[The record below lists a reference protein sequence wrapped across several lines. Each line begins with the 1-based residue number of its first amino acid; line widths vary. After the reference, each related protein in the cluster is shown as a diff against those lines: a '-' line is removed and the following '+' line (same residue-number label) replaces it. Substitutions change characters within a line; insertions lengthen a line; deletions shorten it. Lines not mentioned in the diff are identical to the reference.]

1 MKIRMLLYI
10 SFLISWSSLMGC
22 TKTSETENRI
32 TVSHNE
38 IVMPAEGGTASFL
51 LETDADSW
59 NINGPASDWLTL
71 SANSGT
77 QKSVEIMLTV
87 ASKSI
92 EERID
97 TLTISAGNAKPVKVI
112 VSQIASEFLYTLS
125 ASIADGSF
133 IGKGGTSTITVNT
146 TASQWTVECEQS
158 WITNTPTNGSQSDT
172 AIFVTVLANNLQ
184 SARTG
189 SIYIKAPYAPTDS
202 VIITQEGS
210 MYPGYNL
217 NPIEPDESGM
227 TSTAAEL
234 AAKISLGWNLGNS
247 LEATGG
253 ETSWGNPKTT
263 QALIDLVKQSGF
275 NAVRIPCSW
284 NGHLSNSAKAE
295 ISSAWLARVKEVIQY
310 CANNNMY
317 VILNIHWDGGW
328 LENNCTKAKQEE
340 NNAKQK
346 AFWEQ
351 IATYLR
357 DFDEHVLFASANEP
371 NVSNA
376 TEMSVLTS
384 YHQTFV
390 DAVRSTGGKNSY
402 RTLVIQGPSTDIEK
416 TNKLMTTLPTDNVPN
431 KMMVEIHYYTPWNFC
446 GLEADA
452 DWGKMFY
459 YWGEGYHQ
467 ATDPDHNATWGEES
481 TVRSNFNL
489 MKTKFVDKGIPV
501 LMGEFS
507 VLRRSSLTG
516 DALTAHLASRAY
528 YFNYVV
534 QQAKIYGLLPF
545 YWDNGGTGNN
555 GCALFNRFNNSVADQ
570 QALDALLD
578 GAQ

>member
-1 MKIRMLLYI
+1 
-10 SFLISWSSLMGC
+10 
-22 TKTSETENRI
+22 
-32 TVSHNE
+32 
-38 IVMPAEGGTASFL
+38 
-51 LETDADSW
+51 
-59 NINGPASDWLTL
+59 
-71 SANSGT
+71 
-77 QKSVEIMLTV
+77 
-87 ASKSI
+87 
-92 EERID
+92 
-97 TLTISAGNAKPVKVI
+97 
-112 VSQIASEFLYTLS
+112 
-125 ASIADGSF
+125 
-133 IGKGGTSTITVNT
+133 
-146 TASQWTVECEQS
+146 
-158 WITNTPTNGSQSDT
+158 
-172 AIFVTVLANNLQ
+172 
-184 SARTG
+184 
-189 SIYIKAPYAPTDS
+189 
-202 VIITQEGS
+202 
-210 MYPGYNL
+210 
-217 NPIEPDESGM
+217 
-227 TSTAAEL
+227 
-234 AAKISLGWNLGNS
+234 
-247 LEATGG
+247 
-253 ETSWGNPKTT
+253 
-263 QALIDLVKQSGF
+263 
-275 NAVRIPCSW
+275 
-284 NGHLSNSAKAE
+284 
-295 ISSAWLARVKEVIQY
+295 
-310 CANNNMY
+310 
-317 VILNIHWDGGW
+317 
-328 LENNCTKAKQEE
+328 
-340 NNAKQK
+340 
-346 AFWEQ
+346 
-351 IATYLR
+351 
-357 DFDEHVLFASANEP
+357 
-371 NVSNA
+371 
-376 TEMSVLTS
+376 VLTS

-416 TNKLMTTLPTDNVPN
+416 TNKLMTALPTDNVPN

-555 GCALFNRFNNSVADQ
+555 GCALFNRSNNSVADQ